1 MVHLKL
7 VKQEI
12 EAEKPASVEAQVISV
27 KFKKGCYRHIQIPK
41 TLAELADVILW
52 SFDFASDHA
61 HAFFM
66 DNVAWSHADSYFL
79 SFVSDDVEERYTEN
93 VYLDILS
100 VKQKFKFIFDFGDEW
115 RFECQVLR
123 EIEIE
128 DEEAYLVCLIGTPPE
143 QYPDYDG
150 FDGEEWQS
158 GQLRNKK

>member
-7 VKQEI
+7 IKNEI
-12 EAEKPASVEAQVISV
+12 EAEQQVPVEAWIISV

-41 TLAELADVILW
+41 TETLAELADVILW
-52 SFDFASDHA
+52 SFDFENDHA

-66 DNVAWSHADSYFL
+66 DDLFWSDADSYFL
-79 SFVSDDVEERYTEN
+79 SFVNDDGEERYTEN

-123 EIEIE
+123 EIDTE
-128 DEEAYLVCLIGTPPE
+128 DEEAYLVREVGTPPE
-143 QYPDYDG
+143 QYPDYDS
-150 FDGEEWQS
+150 FDDEEW
-158 GQLRNKK
+158 

>member
-27 KFKKGCYRHIQIPK
+27 KFKKGCCRHIQIPKTK

-52 SFDFASDHA
+52 SFDFENDHA

-66 DNVAWSHADSYFL
+66 DNLFWSDADSYFL

-93 VYLDILS
+93 VYLDILN

-115 RFECQVLR
+115 RFERQVLR
-123 EIEIE
+123 EIETE
-128 DEEAYLVCLIGTPPE
+128 DEESYLVGTPPE

-150 FDGEEWQS
+150 FDYEEWQS

>member
-12 EAEKPASVEAQVISV
+12 EAEKPAPVPAWVISV
-27 KFKKGCYRHIQIPK
+27 KLKTGCYRHIQIPK
-41 TLAELADVILW
+41 KDTLVVLADVILW
-52 SFDFASDHA
+52 SFDFENDHA

-79 SFVSDDVEERYTEN
+79 SFVSDDGEERYTEN

-123 EIEIE
+123 EIAAE
-128 DEEAYLVCLIGTPPE
+128 DEEAYIVREVGTPPE
-143 QYPDYDG
+143 QYPDYDS
-150 FDGEEWQS
+150 FDNEEW
-158 GQLRNKK
+158 

>member
-12 EAEKPASVEAQVISV
+12 EAEKQAPVEAWIISV

-41 TLAELADVILW
+41 TETLAELADVILW
-52 SFDFASDHA
+52 SFDFENDHA

-66 DNVAWSHADSYFL
+66 DNLFWSDADSYFL
-79 SFVSDDVEERYTEN
+79 SFVSDDGEERYTEN

-115 RFECQVLR
+115 RFEC
-123 EIEIE
+123 
-128 DEEAYLVCLIGTPPE
+128 
-143 QYPDYDG
+143 
-150 FDGEEWQS
+150 
-158 GQLRNKK
+158 

>member
-1 MVHLKL
+1 MENEKL
-7 VKQEI
+7 L
-12 EAEKPASVEAQVISV
+12 SMRSWVISV
-27 KFKKGCYRHIQIPK
+27 KFRKGCYRHIQIPKTK

-52 SFDFASDHA
+52 SFDFENDHA

-123 EIEIE
+123 EIEAE
-128 DEEAYLVCLIGTPPE
+128 DEGAYLVREVGTPPE
-143 QYPDYDG
+143 QYPDYDS
-150 FDGEEWQS
+150 FDDEEW
-158 GQLRNKK
+158 